1 MHAEDIDAV
10 IDLNEMIEID
20 RRSGRTLSIQRVKSQ
35 SHIGKETLYMI
46 GIKCLSTLI
55 IMVLTS

>member
-10 IDLNEMIEID
+10 IDLNGMIEID

-35 SHIGKETLYMI
+35 SHIGKESCM
-46 GIKCLSTLI
+46 
-55 IMVLTS
+55 